1 VSLDD
6 IIKHPSYGRASPSCS
21 RYDLPG
27 CDFDWNFLTPTT
39 PSRTAELDVFM
50 RDPDTSY
57 DEVYYHPYGI
67 AKERDRTIGFMFNPD
82 RDKERDRVSGG
93 KVSYG
98 EAKAHQQFARNRHN
112 NRRPQR
118 GNDGVNKDWIK
129 KETGSYTN
137 THESGKTYVG
147 KGPKQRSQ
155 DSGKRIGDRNKDPHT
170 STDHTPAE
178 NDREAFKQE
187 SIRLDA
193 EGSPKS
199 DSNYNRIAQP
209 VKVSDN
215 MIINIIFLGIITTN
229 ILD

>member
-1 VSLDD
+1 MDPLE
-6 IIKHPSYGRASPSCS
+6 RA
-21 RYDLPG
+21 Y
-27 CDFDWNFLTPTT
+27 
-39 PSRTAELDVFM
+39 
-50 RDPDTSY
+50 
-57 DEVYYHPYGI
+57 
-67 AKERDRTIGFMFNPD
+67 
-82 RDKERDRVSGG
+82 RDKLEREYRQKELLVAKLGITRLPE
-93 KVSYG
+93 KAR
-98 EAKAHQQFARNRHN
+98 EAFDKSNRNRN
-112 NRRPQR
+112 
-118 GNDGVNKDWIK
+118 K

-147 KGPKQRSQ
+147 KGAKKRSQ
-155 DSGKRIGDRNKDPHT
+155 KSGKRIGDSNKDPHT